1 MKYLVLVFL
10 IFGVLTVSGQRNN
23 CAETKK
29 KLARA
34 EEVAKLEQMRFREA
48 QNNLNEAQK
57 KLAEA
62 DKRLTDWAELNRYA
76 EANKRLA
83 LSAPDENRVVFI
95 GDSIT
100 DIWDENGFGGFFPGK
115 PYVNRGIGGQTTPQ
129 MLLRFRADV
138 ITLKPKVVV
147 ILAGTNDISGN
158 TGPMTL
164 EQTGD
169 NIASMAELATANGIK
184 VVLSSVIPVSDTV
197 RKSDGAY
204 YVQTKSRPPAKIVA
218 MNEWLKD
225 YAARNGY
232 TYLDYYSAMVDDR
245 GFVKDGITFDG
256 LHPKKEGYAIMNPLA
271 EAAVQKALTNK
282 K

>member
-1 MKYLVLVFL
+1 MKIPVLFFL
-10 IFGVLTVSGQRNN
+10 ILAVLPVFAQQTG
-23 CAETKK
+23 E
-29 KLARA
+29 
-34 EEVAKLEQMRFREA
+34 LED
-48 QNNLNEAQK
+48 LKK

-62 DKRLTDWAELNRYA
+62 EKKLVDWAELKRYEA
-76 EANKRLA
+76 ANKKVM
-83 LSAPDENRVVFI
+83 PPKKDERRVVFI

-115 PYVNRGIGGQTTPQ
+115 PYINRGIGGQTTPQ

-138 ITLKPKVVV
+138 IANKPKVVV

-197 RKSDGAY
+197 RRENGEFY
-204 YVQTKSRPPAKIVA
+204 IQTKSRPPEKIRA
-218 MNEWLKD
+218 MNEWLKS
-225 YAARNGY
+225 YAARSGY
-232 TYLDYYSAMVDDR
+232 TYLDYYSAMADEQ
-245 GFVKDGITFDG
+245 GFVRDGITFDG
-256 LHPKKEGYAIMNPLA
+256 LHPNKQGYALMNPLA
-271 EAAVQKALTNK
+271 EAAIEKALKSK

>member
-1 MKYLVLVFL
+1 MKYLVLFFL
-10 IFGVLTVSGQRNN
+10 MLAVSPVLGQQQS
-23 CAETKK
+23 E
-29 KLARA
+29 L
-34 EEVAKLEQMRFREA
+34 EEV
-48 QNNLNEAQK
+48 K
-57 KLAEA
+57 KRLAEA
-62 DKRLTDWAELNRYA
+62 EKKLNDWAELKRY
-76 EANKRLA
+76 ESANKQVM
-83 LSAPDENRVVFI
+83 SSNSSENRVVFI

-115 PYVNRGIGGQTTPQ
+115 PYINRGIGGQTTPQ

-138 ITLKPKVVV
+138 IANKPKVVV

-197 RKSDGAY
+197 RKENGEFY
-204 YVQTKSRPPAKIVA
+204 IQTKSRPPAKIVA
-218 MNEWLKD
+218 MNEWLKN
-225 YAARNGY
+225 YAAKRGY
-232 TYLDYYSAMVDDR
+232 TYLNYYSAMVDAK
-245 GFVKDGITFDG
+245 GFVRDGITFDG
-256 LHPKKEGYAIMNPLA
+256 LHPNKEGYAIMNPLV
-271 EAAVQKALTNK
+271 EAAIQKALKSK